1 MTDNISSTGFDSN
14 GNPCDFVD
22 EDGTIWIYLG
32 KRNGVDEW
40 GGISKDN

>member
-14 GNPCDFVD
+14 GNPCNYRD
-22 EDGTIWIYLG
+22 EDDFMWFYIG

-40 GGISKDN
+40 MKSM

>member
-22 EDGTIWIYLG
+22 DDGTIWIYIG
-32 KRNGVDEW
+32 KRYGINEW
-40 GGISKDN
+40 RGIPKED